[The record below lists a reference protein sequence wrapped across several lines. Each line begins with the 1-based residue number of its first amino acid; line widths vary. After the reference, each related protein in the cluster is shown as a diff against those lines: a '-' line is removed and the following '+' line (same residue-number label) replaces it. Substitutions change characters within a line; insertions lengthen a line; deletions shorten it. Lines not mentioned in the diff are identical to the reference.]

1 LVFLIAAVLTFN
13 FLGDVLTT
21 EIEFANNPE
30 SQRAD
35 DLLEER
41 LRGPRKINEIAI
53 VKSPTLTVDDPA
65 FGEFVAR
72 LYDDITSLGSEIIA
86 GGMHYY
92 QFGLASLVS
101 ADRHTT
107 ILPFMMVG
115 PYDEASDNIDQVH
128 EVISKADGEAGF
140 QVLISGE
147 ASLGEDFS
155 EVADKDLETG
165 ELIGI
170 PAALIVL
177 VLVFG
182 ALAAAAIPLV
192 LAIVAIVVALGAT
205 ALVGQ
210 GFDLSVFVINIV
222 TGMGLAFGIDYSLLI
237 LSRYREERGRGLN
250 KIDAIGAAG
259 GTASRTVLF
268 SGVVVVLAL
277 SGMLVVPLSVFISLA
292 TGAILALIG
301 ALLAALT
308 LLPALL
314 GLIGDKVNALRVP
327 LIGRSLARQDV
338 EKRGGFWDWAARG
351 VMRRP
356 VISLV
361 VAAGLLIA
369 AAIPAFSI
377 NTGAAGVTTL
387 PDGLQSKEGFLILDE
402 EFSAGLVTPAEI
414 VIDGDI
420 DSEPV
425 QTGIERL
432 QTTLESAPAFDGA
445 FQLEVNPSGDLA
457 LLSAPV
463 SGDYTGDAAIKAVRT
478 LRGEYI
484 PQAFSGVEADVL
496 VTGYTAIN
504 IDYFDVT
511 DDYLPIV
518 FAFVLGLSFVLLTMV
533 FRSLVV
539 PAKAIIM
546 NLLSV
551 GAAYG
556 LMVLVFQDG
565 VGAGLLGFQQVDTID
580 AWIPIFLFCVLFGLS
595 MDYHVFLLSRIR
607 ERFDRTH
614 DNRESVAFGIRST
627 ARVITGAAFIMV
639 AVFAGFAAGDLVTF
653 QQMGFGL
660 GVAVFLDAT
669 VVRSVLVPAAMQLLG
684 ARNWYLPRALRW
696 LPRLY
701 VGEGR

>member
-1 LVFLIAAVLTFN
+1 
-13 FLGDVLTT
+13 
-21 EIEFANNPE
+21 
-30 SQRAD
+30 
-35 DLLEER
+35 
-41 LRGPRKINEIAI
+41 
-53 VKSPTLTVDDPA
+53 
-65 FGEFVAR
+65 
-72 LYDDITSLGSEIIA
+72 
-86 GGMHYY
+86 
-92 QFGLASLVS
+92 
-101 ADRHTT
+101 
-107 ILPFMMVG
+107 
-115 PYDEASDNIDQVH
+115 
-128 EVISKADGEAGF
+128 
-140 QVLISGE
+140 
-147 ASLGEDFS
+147 
-155 EVADKDLETG
+155 
-165 ELIGI
+165 
-170 PAALIVL
+170 
-177 VLVFG
+177 
-182 ALAAAAIPLV
+182 
-192 LAIVAIVVALGAT
+192 
-205 ALVGQ
+205 
-210 GFDLSVFVINIV
+210 
-222 TGMGLAFGIDYSLLI
+222 
-237 LSRYREERGRGLN
+237 
-250 KIDAIGAAG
+250 
-259 GTASRTVLF
+259 
-268 SGVVVVLAL
+268 
-277 SGMLVVPLSVFISLA
+277 
-292 TGAILALIG
+292 
-301 ALLAALT
+301 
-308 LLPALL
+308 
-314 GLIGDKVNALRVP
+314 
-327 LIGRSLARQDV
+327 
-338 EKRGGFWDWAARG
+338 
-351 VMRRP
+351 MRRP

-432 QTTLESAPAFDGA
+432 QTALESAPAFDGA